1 MDEEEIEGLL
11 PRTDLDNA
19 SQQSVSTEDVMLGGA
34 GLGSIGFY
42 NQTGR
47 MPSPVINK
55 SSPVTPSF
63 QPPAVQGPST
73 VTTTQP
79 TTLTTTRPTTL
90 TTNPTPDPYRTLPRY
105 TGPRY
110 TGPATLG
117 GARLLGAAG
126 VKGAA
131 AFGAG
136 YGVGTG
142 INELSQFAPGMDD
155 EKISDKLAKVIAPD
169 VFQNA
174 EALER
179 SSQLQAD
186 FRNETARLKA
196 IEAAEAARQKEIS
209 DLIGAI
215 PGEMALEELRRD
227 GPKNLQEAYDAS
239 GVMGTGIA
247 PSYNQASD
255 EQIRAQ
261 REARAAADKQRMFDK
276 GNQFEAA
283 YQLPDGTFEGR
294 LRGGG
299 KRIMTPEEL
308 ELMDYSQTRGNPAVG
323 QPPLGEYQAVPGTDG
338 FVRLPIAPTPAPV
351 TSPLIGT
358 SPQVAPAPIARPA
371 VASAPTG
378 LIGTRPETNFTP
390 EELSLINNNPF
401 LPPEMRPASD
411 VTSDTGGAPIVAES
425 PSVNRTNQRPI
436 TAADAN
442 NPAFEGMSAAEI
454 IEAVNAPGYVS
465 PDSVDLGFT
474 PTPSRASE
482 LYSGYTDAVGTL
494 ADIGVA
500 TGKTLVSP
508 LLVGYDYL
516 FNTPDN
522 AQPSLKDSLQRV
534 GEDIAEVRDFPIRSK
549 FRGETAAPMPEEIF
563 KAQDARNVEFLN
575 REAAETPPAM
585 VAEQP
590 NFGQIAQEVASIPE
604 AAPQSLPPATINNFR
619 DRGMTLSQF
628 MRYEDEPSRRTEQFV
643 DAQGRIRRRLTPDA
657 ARLQGFTEKQIA
669 QGTQLAPE
677 YLSYEADAADREA
690 RVRAAD
696 AQRAQ
701 NRISGGAASGGVA
714 SKQGGYSDADL
725 RAIFGGGEALK
736 RAKALARTGTD
747 PVTMKPFGAAE
758 NDSEMDALRKRI
770 LQAQAD
776 AAEKGDDPN
785 DAKIKE
791 LRAAMLDEQLKQLRK
806 KGLPQEFTF
815 RPGPNNTVIVSRNGN
830 DISYFKQG
838 EDIPAALA
846 ELGYDV
852 GDAMNATPAGAG
864 SEDTVM
870 MTDRDG
876 NPRIVPKGDVQE
888 ALQNGYK
895 IK

>member
-19 SQQSVSTEDVMLGGA
+19 SQQSVSTEDAMLGGA
-34 GLGSIGFY
+34 GLGAIGFY

-47 MPSPVINK
+47 MPKPVINTT
-55 SSPVTPSF
+55 SPVTPTF

-73 VTTTQP
+73 LTTTQP
-79 TTLTTTRPTTL
+79 TTLTTTQPNTLTTNRPTTL
-90 TTNPTPDPYRTLPRY
+90 TNTPRPTPNYTINYGSAARTP
-105 TGPRY
+105 GFI
-110 TGPATLG
+110 
-117 GARLLGAAG
+117 
-126 VKGAA
+126 KGA
-131 AFGAG
+131 GLG
-136 YGVGTG
+136 TLLYGVADYATEKATG
-142 INELSQFAPGMDD
+142 RGISQRIGEDFLAP
-155 EKISDKLAKVIAPD
+155 KIGAD

-174 EALER
+174 EAIDK
-179 SSQLQAD
+179 SMKLQAD
-186 FRNETARLKA
+186 FRNETQRLKEL
-196 IEAAEAARQKEIS
+196 EAAESARQKEIS

-215 PGEMALEELRRD
+215 PGEMALEEIRRD
-227 GPKNLQEAYDAS
+227 GPKNLQEAFDAS

-247 PSYNQASD
+247 PQYNQASD

-308 ELMDYSQTRGNPAVG
+308 EAMEYSQTRGNPAVG

-338 FVRLPIAPTPAPV
+338 FVRLPISPTPAPV

-378 LIGTRPETNFTP
+378 LIGTGPGTNFTP

-411 VTSDTGGAPIVAES
+411 VTSVTGGAPIVAEA

-454 IEAVNAPGYVS
+454 VEAVNAPGYVS
-465 PDSVDLGFT
+465 PDSVAM
-474 PTPSRASE
+474 PTGSLPTSRFERISDDVAE
-482 LYSGYTDAVGTL
+482 MTGMAGDVLYG
-494 ADIGVA
+494 
-500 TGKTLVSP
+500 TGKLLVSP
-508 LLVGYDYL
+508 AILAKNYFLGTEDNKNPTFGEAARETFDKVAE
-516 FNTPDN
+516 TPI
-522 AQPSLKDSLQRV
+522 S
-534 GEDIAEVRDFPIRSK
+534 DFMS
-549 FRGETAAPMPEEIF
+549 GETAAQSPNEIL

-575 REAAETPPAM
+575 REAAEAPPAI
-585 VAEQP
+585 VAERP

-604 AAPQSLPPATINNFR
+604 AAPQSLPPATINNYR

-657 ARLQGFTEKQIA
+657 ARLQGFTERQIG
-669 QGTQLAPE
+669 QGTEIGLLAPE
-677 YLSYEADAADREA
+677 YRSYEADAADREA

-701 NRISGGAASGGVA
+701 NRISGGEASGGVA
-714 SKQGGYSDADL
+714 SKQGGYSDGDL
-725 RAIFGGGEALK
+725 RAIFGGGDALK
-736 RAKALARTGTD
+736 RAKALARNGID
-747 PVTMKPFGAAE
+747 PVTMKPFGEAE
-758 NDSEMDALRKRI
+758 NDAEMDALRKRI
-770 LQAQAD
+770 LIAQAD

-785 DAKIKE
+785 DARIKE

-864 SEDTVM
+864 SGDTVR
-870 MTDRDG
+870 MTDRSG
-876 NPRIVPKGDVQE
+876 KTRIVPASDVQE